1 MTRGD
6 RLRME
11 IAALRATAK
20 KRRANAD
27 RLVAAID
34 RLQRQIDAIFV
45 EQPVAADAVA
55 ARVKKRR

>member
-20 KRRANAD
+20 TRRANAD

-45 EQPVAADAVA
+45 EEPVPADAG
-55 ARVKKRR
+55 ARVKKRH

>member
-45 EQPVAADAVA
+45 AEPVSADSAA

>member
-11 IAALRATAK
+11 IADLRATAS
-20 KRRANAD
+20 KRRANAN

-45 EQPVAADAVA
+45 DKPVLEDTRASR
-55 ARVKKRR
+55 ARKSR

>member
-20 KRRANAD
+20 RRRANAE
-27 RLVAAID
+27 RIVAAID

-45 EQPVAADAVA
+45 EEPVPADSAA
-55 ARVKKRR
+55 ARVKKGR

>member
-1 MTRGD
+1 VTKGD

-20 KRRANAD
+20 RRRAIAD
-27 RLVAAID
+27 RIVEAID

-45 EQPVAADAVA
+45 GGSVPDDTSASR
-55 ARVKKRR
+55 ARKGR

>member
-11 IAALRATAK
+11 IAALRATAR
-20 KRRANAD
+20 KRRANAN

-45 EQPVAADAVA
+45 DKPVLEDTGASR
-55 ARVKKRR
+55 ARKRR

>member
-20 KRRANAD
+20 TRRANAA

-45 EQPVAADAVA
+45 EEPVPADSAAT
-55 ARVKKRR
+55 RVKKRR

>member
-45 EQPVAADAVA
+45 EEPVPADSAAAL
-55 ARVKKRR
+55 VKKRR

>member
-1 MTRGD
+1 MTTGE

-20 KRRANAD
+20 KRRATAD

-45 EQPVAADAVA
+45 QEPVPADSPA

>member
-1 MTRGD
+1 MTTGE

-20 KRRANAD
+20 SRRANAD

-55 ARVKKRR
+55 AGVKKRR

>member
-45 EQPVAADAVA
+45 EEPVPADSAA
-55 ARVKKRR
+55 ARVKKGR

>member
-34 RLQRQIDAIFV
+34 RLQRQIDAIFLA
-45 EQPVAADAVA
+45 EPVPADSAA